1 MNVTWKK
8 ADLRD
13 VDLTGA
19 QLGKVKLSGADL
31 RGATVNRIDF
41 KTFNLKNV
49 SLDTAQAIA
58 VAQSYGAKIN

>member
-49 SLDTAQAIA
+49 RLDTAQAIA